1 MTVLLTECWS
11 KVLRPTA
18 GSLLMTSQ
26 PDLMQEQDVVCLRE
40 LFVVNPGHV
49 LNSVAGNAFSD
60 SLTMICFSSK
70 ANSCNQC
77 LSPLMLCIEI
87 L

>member
-40 LFVVNPGHV
+40 LFVE
-49 LNSVAGNAFSD
+49 D
-60 SLTMICFSSK
+60 CFSIDTNTTSFQRK
-70 ANSCNQC
+70 LLFLQ
-77 LSPLMLCIEI
+77 
-87 L
+87 